1 MKKIAIITD
10 SNSGITLEEAKALG
24 ISILPMPF
32 VLEGKLYLEGIDI
45 TPEFFFEK
53 LIAGADMSTSLP
65 NPACVEELWD
75 GLLETHDEIVHIPTS
90 CALSA
95 ACESALGLARGYDNR
110 VHVVDNQRISVSL
123 RQSALDAKVLA
134 EAGKDAAQIKAY
146 LEEEKSFSSIYLM
159 VERMRSRLYRRRI
172 CGNSCM

>member
-1 MKKIAIITD
+1 MSGGNGEVLHMKKTAIITD
-10 SNSGITLEEAKALG
+10 SNSGITPEDAKALG

-32 VLEGKLYLEGIDI
+32 VLEGKPYLEGIDI

-65 NPACVEELWD
+65 SPASVEELWA

-95 ACESALGLARGYDNR
+95 ACESALGLARGYNNR

-123 RQSALDAKVLA
+123 RQSVLDAIVLA
-134 EAGKDAAQIKAY
+134 GAGKDAAQIKAY
-146 LEEEKSFSSIYLM
+146 LEEEK
-159 VERMRSRLYRRRI
+159 
-172 CGNSCM
+172 